1 MAPFCVHVLLRQPL
15 SLSLEALGDYAPPMN
30 RAPQFRARIRIFP
43 TAEGGPTHGLFGF
56 PASGVRPVPV
66 EMDGVSGLN
75 TVGFFHT
82 PDTLIRAGEEFEAG
96 ASVLSEEVFA
106 PIIRP
111 GIAFRSWD
119 GRFIASGEVLEVYPA
134 QWHHPVA

>member
-1 MAPFCVHVLLRQPL
+1 M
-15 SLSLEALGDYAPPMN
+15 S

-43 TAEGGPTHGLFGF
+43 TAEGGPKHGLFGF
-56 PASGVRPVPV
+56 PANGIRPVPV

-75 TVGFFHT
+75 TIGFFYA

-96 ASVLSEEVFA
+96 AAVLSEAVFA
-106 PIIRP
+106 SVIRP
-111 GIAFRSWD
+111 GVAFRIWD

-134 QWHHPVA
+134 QWQVPVA